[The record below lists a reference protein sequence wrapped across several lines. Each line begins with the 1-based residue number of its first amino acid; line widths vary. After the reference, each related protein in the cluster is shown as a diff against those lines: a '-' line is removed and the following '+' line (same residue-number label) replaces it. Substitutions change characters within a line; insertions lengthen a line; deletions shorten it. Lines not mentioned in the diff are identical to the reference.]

1 MSDNNKVVLTI
12 KGFDG
17 YSHYNGNTIVLTK
30 DQKRLLDWLMQED
43 FITEDVSFVNYE
55 ENETYDF
62 TKE

>member
-17 YSHYNGNTIVLTK
+17 YSCHNGNTIILTK
-30 DQKRLLDWLMQED
+30 DQKRLLDWLMRED
-43 FITEDVSFVNYE
+43 FIIENVEFVNYE
-55 ENETYDF
+55 ENETYDL

>member
-1 MSDNNKVVLTI
+1 MSDNNKVVLTM

-17 YSHYNGNTIVLTK
+17 YSCFNGKTVILTK

-43 FITEDVSFVNYE
+43 FLTEDVDFVDYE
-55 ENETYDF
+55 ENETYDL